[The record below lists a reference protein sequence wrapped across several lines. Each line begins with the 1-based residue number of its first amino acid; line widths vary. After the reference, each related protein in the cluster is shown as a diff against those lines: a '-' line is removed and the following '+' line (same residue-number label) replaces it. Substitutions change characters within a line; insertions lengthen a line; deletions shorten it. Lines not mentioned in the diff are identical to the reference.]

1 MNAPPVPQTFP
12 GRRWNIIAAA
22 FLTLILAAF
31 ALRAELLAVRFFDPD
46 ELEHLQASFLVS
58 RGLVP
63 HRDFFEHH
71 SHLFHYLLLPLL
83 LPSPG
88 AETIFSARVIMFGLS
103 ALILLAAGRSAR
115 VLGPPG
121 AALLAAAWLSL
132 DFVFLSKT
140 LEVRPDVPATL
151 FLLLGL
157 LCLLG
162 RGGQGA
168 AGWAGAGLAFSL
180 AFLSTQK
187 AVFPILGLATGALF
201 LRAKGGEG
209 TRWTAWTKWINYGA
223 AGGAFLVPLLAY
235 HLYFLKLGVLSQLVR
250 ENYLLHLSWKH
261 TFSPLL
267 FLSPVA
273 LFDPLLIVW
282 AGAGTFLAFREAGG
296 DRRFLLPA
304 GALIGGALG
313 ALISP
318 VVYAQY
324 YAMLIP
330 FAVVL
335 AATALIRFLSR
346 LPSLSGR
353 DRFLAGSLLS
363 LPALLQGYLVF
374 FSGYRYPIR
383 LENAPLWAIVALGA
397 GAAAWCIA
405 SRRPGRFSVPLV
417 AVCLLAASVPRAFAV
432 MIEYRS
438 FGNGPFLRSLR
449 KVHALSGPDDRVLD
463 GWTGLGVFRLP
474 AYYHGF
480 LHPEI
485 LLILPAEGTGPG
497 LLRALETNR
506 PAAIIRDQSWYSFAP
521 EVRGYIGE
529 NYATAG
535 EEWLGGERIT
545 LLKSNRRRAEA
556 DLLP

>member
-1 MNAPPVPQTFP
+1 MNTYPIPKPFP
-12 GRRWNIIAAA
+12 GRRWNVIASA
-22 FLTLILAAF
+22 FLLTILAAF
-31 ALRAELLAVRFFDPD
+31 ALRAELLRVRFFDPD

-83 LPSPG
+83 PPSPG
-88 AETIFSARVIMFGLS
+88 AETIFSARVIMFGLA
-103 ALILLAAGRSAR
+103 ALILLAAGRAAR
-115 VLGPPG
+115 VLAPPG
-121 AALLAAAWLSL
+121 AALLAAAWIAL

-157 LCLLG
+157 LSLLETPG
-162 RGGQGA
+162 PGVWRWA
-168 AGWAGAGLAFSL
+168 LAGFSL
-180 AFLSTQK
+180 SLALLCTQK
-187 AVFPILGLATGALF
+187 AAFPILGMAGATLF
-201 LRAKGGEG
+201 LRSKNGGW
-209 TRWTAWTKWINYGA
+209 TRWTKWTVWTQWTNYGA
-223 AGGAFLVPLLAY
+223 AGLAFLGPLLAY
-235 HLYFLKLGVLSQLVR
+235 HLYFLKLGVFSQLVR

-273 LFDPLLIVW
+273 LFDPLLVVW
-282 AGAGTFLAFREAGG
+282 AGAGIFLAFREAGG

-353 DRFLAGSLLS
+353 DRFLAGSLLA

-383 LENAPLWAIVALGA
+383 LENGPLWAIVALGS

-449 KVHALSGPDDRVLD
+449 IVHALSGPDDRVLD

-485 LLILPAEGTGPG
+485 ILMLSAEGTGPD

-521 EVRGYIGE
+521 EVRGYIGD

-545 LLKSNRRRAEA
+545 VLKRK
-556 DLLP
+556 